1 MGQFCVW
8 TASQWRRKVL
18 LPTRI
23 MTFLPLWNCVAVI
36 SFIRPFIEKIKLF
49 WLDFRCIYDLNGV
62 IKPQQKIKPVLII
75 PGHSLVQDSAD
86 EITVR
91 AAVPTALCD
100 GKWLFI

>member
-1 MGQFCVW
+1 M
-8 TASQWRRKVL
+8 R
-18 LPTRI
+18 
-23 MTFLPLWNCVAVI
+23 
-36 SFIRPFIEKIKLF
+36 LF

-75 PGHSLVQDSAD
+75 PGHSLVQDSAH

-91 AAVPTALCD
+91 VAVPTALCD